1 MGRYDSI
8 RCMRTILLTGA
19 TGDLGSVVLPRLQRD
34 YRCEVLRRNDPLDR
48 IASFAP
54 LYGFVHLAGGFA
66 AGGSPDDVSKML
78 ETNLVPFVRT
88 IDAAAPHLEE
98 GGRIVAISSTSSLTL
113 PAGLGAYNSSKAAL
127 NAFVQ
132 TLAKDLAKRNITVN
146 ALLPNSMDT
155 DENLKTTP
163 REKLVPRADVA
174 ETIAFLLSE
183 AAARISGQL
192 LALK

>member
-1 MGRYDSI
+1 ML
-8 RCMRTILLTGA
+8 TLLVTGA

-34 YRCEVLRRNDPLDR
+34 YRCEVLRRNDPFDR

-54 LYGFVHLAGGFA
+54 LYGVVHLVGGFA
-66 AGGSPDDVSKML
+66 AGSSPDDLAKML

-88 IDAAAPHLEE
+88 IDAAAPHLED

-113 PAGLGAYNSSKAAL
+113 PPGLAAYNSSKAAL
-127 NAFVQ
+127 NAYVQ
-132 TLAKDLAKRNITVN
+132 TFAKDFARRNITVN
-146 ALLPNSMDT
+146 AVLPNAMDT
-155 DENLKTTP
+155 DENLQTTA
-163 REKLVPRADVA
+163 REKLVPRAEVA
-174 ETIAFLLSE
+174 ETIAFLLSD